1 MTLINVLN
9 QLYNFILSINHRIN
23 NLLKLRWLIVI
34 DLELI
39 KDMKL

>member
-1 MTLINVLN
+1 MKLINVLN
-9 QLYNFILSINHRIN
+9 QLYNFILNIEHRIN
-23 NLLKLRWLIVI
+23 NLLKLKWSIVI